1 VTEAQAIAAII
12 AAWRTGW
19 EARQP
24 GVYWTTENEVGA
36 SEATWARVS
45 VRPSSSVQASMGAPG
60 ARRFHRF
67 GTIAVQLFAPINAGD
82 AAIAGMVDD
91 VRAVLEGASFTTSG
105 VAEPV
110 KTFAASSDG
119 RQTDGAWHMV
129 MVSVPFRYQQT
140 R

>member
-1 VTEAQAIAAII
+1 MTEAQAGEAII
-12 AAWRTGW
+12 LAWRTGW
-19 EARQP
+19 EAARP

-45 VRPSSSVQASMGAPG
+45 VRPSSSVQASMGPPG
-60 ARRFHRF
+60 SRRFHRF
-67 GTIAVQLFAPINAGD
+67 GTIGVQLFAPINAGD
-82 AAIAGMVDD
+82 AVIAGMVDD
-91 VRAVLEGASFTTSG
+91 VRAVLEGASFTVAG

-119 RQTDGAWHMV
+119 RQTDGAWHML
-129 MVSVPFRYQQT
+129 MVTVPYRYQQT